1 MLEFDEIMVLTGVE
15 KRTSKEGREYILIRY
30 LNTDGQTFS
39 TVADVNCVVPGGL
52 QQLDRVNARL
62 KVIPGRYVQLKTLS
76 LEKVD

>member
-1 MLEFDEIMVLTGVE
+1 MLEFDEIMVFTGVE

-39 TVADVNCVVPGGL
+39 TIADVNCVVPGEL
-52 QQLDRVNARL
+52 QQLDRVNVRL
-62 KVIPGRYVQLKTLS
+62 KVIPGRYIQLKTLS